1 VRVRRYLQTLVT
13 CGAILA
19 LSVVASAQPKDD
31 AVVSPETL
39 DALDDLDRVSVPD
52 NGGKKGT
59 SKSAPAAGLTKL
71 TIDQLAG
78 IKVKVASG
86 LSESLT
92 NAPGSIVV
100 ITALDIRQRGYTSI
114 DEVFED
120 LPGFDVVRGRG
131 TSYATVYQRGYRTP
145 FTQRILFLVDG
156 QVDNHLWSH
165 EANFTRQYPLSNIE
179 RIEILYGPASAVYGP
194 NAFSGIVNVV
204 TKSGKGLR
212 DGAVSQ
218 EVNLQIGSWRTRSI
232 DAAVRG
238 RSGHWSFAAS
248 ARIFASNEADLSDRW
263 GFASNS
269 LYSDR
274 QLWGPLLDTEI
285 ADEPLGRYLDRTDN
299 RGVLGSVSYKDTKL
313 GVIWWR
319 RAEGFGPYYAADRVQ
334 NNGFWVRTSTQAYLT
349 HRTKLSDK
357 ITAHTLLLARD
368 NTTSG
373 DWAEAIPENESAVNA
388 DPNLDYTDLSRTSYI
403 SKTMWYAGGQSLLAR
418 QTVAGEFDKHLSLSG
433 GLKYERKKLAKQY
446 DVPGYYVGGYSSAG
460 TQDDP
465 GPHGLGSH
473 IGLSTDPTYTL
484 PPQPVGT
491 LADDNVVLTD
501 DIGGFAQ
508 AIYDRGR
515 FRLSSGLRI
524 DHNSVYGRTI
534 NPRVTAI
541 ARLGKAGAV
550 KLLYGE
556 ASQEPAPIQL
566 WGGWSGRLA
575 NPNLRPEKARNVEGV
590 LVYRAGRTLHQLSAF
605 YARYRDVI
613 KEESLNLGRRDITG
627 VEYSARFTAPS
638 PIPGADDL
646 NGFANASFTMGWG
659 DRSYDHALG
668 QWVKETSRLGDIAPV
683 KVTVGVTAPLPKG
696 FLAHVRANF
705 VSERTVYSRNP
716 LRDASRPDG
725 GRTIDPYVVLNANVS
740 YRHGPVTL
748 SVKGLN
754 LLDSEYM
761 HPGVE
766 SASSGDDFA
775 NRSQGFHSSLLP
787 QPGRSVFATLTL
799 ATD

>member
-1 VRVRRYLQTLVT
+1 VTARRYLQSLVT
-13 CGAILA
+13 AGAIAA
-19 LSVVASAQPKDD
+19 LSVGAHAQPEDD

-52 NGGKKGT
+52 DDTKKGPST
-59 SKSAPAAGLTKL
+59 TPPPAGLTKL
-71 TIDQLAG
+71 SIDQLAS

-114 DEVFED
+114 DEVFDD
-120 LPGFDVVRGRG
+120 LPGFDVVRARG

-165 EANFTRQYPLSNIE
+165 EADLTRQYPLSNIE
-179 RIEILYGPASAVYGP
+179 RIEVLYGPASAVYGP

-204 TKSGKGLR
+204 TRDGKGLR
-212 DGAVSQ
+212 SGGVTQ
-218 EVNLQIGSWRTRSI
+218 EVNLQLGSWRTRSV

-238 RSGHWSFAAS
+238 RSGDWSFAVS
-248 ARIFASNEADLSDRW
+248 ARIFASREPDLSDRF
-263 GFASNS
+263 GFVSND

-274 QLWGPLLDTEI
+274 NVWGPLLDTEI
-285 ADEPLGRYLDRTDN
+285 ADESLGKYLDRTDD
-299 RGVLGSVSYKDTKL
+299 RGLLASVSYKDTKL

-319 RAEGFGPYYAADRVQ
+319 RAESFGPYYAADRVQ
-334 NNGFWVRTSTQAYLT
+334 NNAFWVRTSAQAYLT
-349 HRTKLSDK
+349 HRSALSDK
-357 ITAHTLLLARD
+357 ISARTLILVRD
-368 NTTSG
+368 NTTTG
-373 DWAEAIPENESAVNA
+373 DWAEAIPDNEAAVNA
-388 DPNLDYTDLSRTSYI
+388 DPNLDYTDLSQTSYI

-418 QTVAGEFDKHLSLSG
+418 QMIEGKVDQHLALSG

-446 DVPGYYVGGYSSAG
+446 DVPGYYLGGYSSAG

-465 GPHGLGSH
+465 GPYGLGSH
-473 IGLSTDPTYTL
+473 VGHSTDTSYTE

-501 DIGGFAQ
+501 DIGGFVQ

-515 FRLSSGLRI
+515 FRLSSGLRL
-524 DHNSVYGRTI
+524 DHNSVYGGTF
-534 NPRVTAI
+534 NPRITGI
-541 ARLGKAGAV
+541 ARLGKRGAV
-550 KLLYGE
+550 KVLYGE
-556 ASQEPAPIQL
+556 AFQEPPPIQL
-566 WGGWSGRLA
+566 WGGWSGRLSNA
-575 NPNLRPEKARNVEGV
+575 DLRPEKVRNLEGV
-590 LVYRAGRTLHQLSAF
+590 FVYRAGRTLHQVSAF
-605 YARYRDVI
+605 YAHYNDVI
-613 KEESLNLGRRDITG
+613 KEESRNLGRRDITG
-627 VEYSARFTAPS
+627 VEYSARFTMPS

-646 NGFANASFTMGWG
+646 NGYANASFTMGWG
-659 DRSYDHALG
+659 EQSYDHALG
-668 QWVKETSRLGDIAPV
+668 QWVKETSRLGDIAPF
-683 KVTVGVTAPLPKG
+683 KANIGLTAPLPRG
-696 FLAHVRANF
+696 FLAHLRANF

-716 LRDASRPDG
+716 LRDESRSDG
-725 GRTIDPYVVLNANVS
+725 GRTIDPYVVFNANVS
-740 YRHGPVTL
+740 YRRGPVTL

-754 LLDSEYM
+754 LLGSEYM

-766 SASSGDDFA
+766 SASAGDDFTH
-775 NRSQGFHSSLLP
+775 RSRGFHNSLLP

-799 ATD
+799 TTQ